1 MALAS
6 ARVREARDGEEGE
19 VVQPRP
25 EQAQQRHQLR
35 VHVQARRRV
44 EQAERAHGG
53 GGVLEEAPTGHRP
66 EGAYGRVAGSVV
78 DMSWTRQPPPAPP
91 RLGDVA
97 FTAHFIAHA
106 KPVRLPRSRSKSKI
120 DELNN

>member
-66 EGAYGRVAGSVV
+66 EGAYGRVAGGVV
-78 DMSWTRQPPPAPP
+78 DMSWTKHPPLPP
-91 RLGDVA
+91 LGGVA

-106 KPVRLPRSRSKSKI
+106 EAIRLPRSS
-120 DELNN
+120 NN